1 VNGQGLGLAQAVLG
15 GNLSDG
21 VLRLAL
27 QGQRL
32 ALEQFTA
39 HDGSQGG
46 TLSVTGDATL
56 IDTPTARLKVQANH
70 FAALQRVDRRVVAS
84 GLVDLML
91 SQDNLQA
98 QGQVKIDEG
107 LIDITHSDAPT
118 VGDDVNVVNRP
129 GSTEEAADDAGGAG
143 SQRQIAVQ
151 LDVDLGKQLRLKG
164 RGVDGRLTGGLRLT
178 TPTNRLR
185 ANGTIKVEQGTYAAY
200 GQKLVIE
207 RGNVNFV
214 GPLDNPKL
222 DILAMRAQS
231 ASTVTTDVK
240 VGVMITGTAQDP
252 RIRLYSDPSM
262 SDTEKL
268 SWLILGRGPT
278 ELGGADNGLLQT
290 AAVALL
296 SGENSGPGSNIVTA
310 LGLD

>member
-1 VNGQGLGLAQAVLG
+1 
-15 GNLSDG
+15 
-21 VLRLAL
+21 
-27 QGQRL
+27 
-32 ALEQFTA
+32 
-39 HDGSQGG
+39 
-46 TLSVTGDATL
+46 
-56 IDTPTARLKVQANH
+56 
-70 FAALQRVDRRVVAS
+70 
-84 GLVDLML
+84 
-91 SQDNLQA
+91 
-98 QGQVKIDEG
+98 
-107 LIDITHSDAPT
+107 
-118 VGDDVNVVNRP
+118 VGDDVNGVNRP

-278 ELGGADNGLLQT
+278 ELGGADIGLLQT

-296 SGENSGPGSNIVTA
+296 SGENAGPGSNIVTA
-310 LGLD
+310 LGLDELSVRQSDTATTRETVVNIGKQVSKYWYVGYERNLNATSGSWQLIYRLARRFQVRAQAGIDNALDFIWSFRWD